1 MTTEARS
8 LATVYKGWEDYHISL
23 VRAIAPRSRDQLAW
37 RPAPPLRSAGQ
48 IAGHITLGRIGWF
61 HRMGAPGSAELASR
75 VAAWESED
83 AIAGDPVELVRWLE
97 ASWEMVESTLSSW
110 TVADLDQTYRQP
122 YQGRTYSVTRQWTI
136 WRVLAHDLHHGG
148 ELAVMLGT
156 QGIALPELGDL
167 GGHLTEP
174 ALIELA

>member
-61 HRMGAPGSAELASR
+61 HRMGLRAAPSSPAASR
-75 VAAWESED
+75 RGSPKMRSQE
-83 AIAGDPVELVRWLE
+83 IRW
-97 ASWEMVESTLSSW
+97 SWS
-110 TVADLDQTYRQP
+110 
-122 YQGRTYSVTRQWTI
+122 
-136 WRVLAHDLHHGG
+136 GG
-148 ELAVMLGT
+148 
-156 QGIALPELGDL
+156 
-167 GGHLTEP
+167 
-174 ALIELA
+174 

>member
-1 MTTEARS
+1 
-8 LATVYKGWEDYHISL
+8 
-23 VRAIAPRSRDQLAW
+23 
-37 RPAPPLRSAGQ
+37 
-48 IAGHITLGRIGWF
+48 
-61 HRMGAPGSAELASR
+61 
-75 VAAWESED
+75 
-83 AIAGDPVELVRWLE
+83 VELVRWLE
-97 ASWEMVESTLSSW
+97 ASWKMVESTLSSW